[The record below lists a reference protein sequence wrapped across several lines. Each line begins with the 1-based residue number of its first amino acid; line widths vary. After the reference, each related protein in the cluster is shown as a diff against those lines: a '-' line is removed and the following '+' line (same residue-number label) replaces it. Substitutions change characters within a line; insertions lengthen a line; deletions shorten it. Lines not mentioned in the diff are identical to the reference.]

1 MPTSKIEITSA
12 ARQVLLVPDFTG
24 ADAVEPCKD
33 KADRIFGKQAQNAVD
48 DAADIRSTAVPPNS
62 SAMTSR

>member
-1 MPTSKIEITSA
+1 M
-12 ARQVLLVPDFTG
+12 PDFTG

-48 DAADIRSTAVPPNS
+48 DAGRHPVHCRAAEQQRDDQQVDDIADH
-62 SAMTSR
+62 

>member
-1 MPTSKIEITSA
+1 M
-12 ARQVLLVPDFTG
+12 PDFTG

-48 DAADIRSTAVPPNS
+48 DAGRHPIHCRAAEQQRDDQ
-62 SAMTSR
+62 